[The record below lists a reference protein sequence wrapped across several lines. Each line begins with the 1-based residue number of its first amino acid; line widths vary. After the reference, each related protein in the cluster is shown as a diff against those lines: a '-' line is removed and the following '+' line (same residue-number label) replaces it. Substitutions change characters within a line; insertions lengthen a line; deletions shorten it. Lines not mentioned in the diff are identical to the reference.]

1 MAKEQRVRNL
11 IEELLTII
19 ANDDVGITHDLQDLA
34 LIVGEEHGLTK
45 QEMEDILER
54 G

>member
-1 MAKEQRVRNL
+1 MTKEQRVRNL

-19 ANDDVGITHDLQDLA
+19 ANDDVGITADLLDLA
-34 LIVGEEHGLTK
+34 LIVGEEHGLKK
-45 QEMEDILER
+45 QEMDYILDR